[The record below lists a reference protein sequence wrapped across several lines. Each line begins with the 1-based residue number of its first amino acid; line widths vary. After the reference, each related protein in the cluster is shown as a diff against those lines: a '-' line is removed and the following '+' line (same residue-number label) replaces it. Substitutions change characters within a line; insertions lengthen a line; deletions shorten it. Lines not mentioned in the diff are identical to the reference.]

1 MDVIILKIKI
11 DNIKNLP
18 FGSYVTVKTLNG
30 KFENAIAIIGS
41 IAFKDGTIIDYEDI
55 GKMEVYLGWE

>member
-30 KFENAIAIIGS
+30 NFENAISIIGS

-55 GKMEVYLGWE
+55 GKMEVYLGWG